1 MNRTPQTQ
9 TTIIVPA
16 YNEEGGLSIVLGE
29 IFKLL
34 DDSYEVIVI
43 DDGSTDRT
51 WEVASQFPCRVI
63 RHEPNQGK
71 GAALKTGIKNAT
83 GENMIWID
91 ADDSYPVE
99 LIPKMT
105 QALNEYDMVVCS
117 RKYGRGNIPRF
128 NRIGN
133 WLFRTMI
140 KNIYGFKPY
149 DPCTGLYGAKK
160 RYLQLMDLSSKRF
173 AIEPEISI
181 KGSRM
186 KLRMLEIPIT
196 YRARVGSAKLSAIKV
211 GFEDLWTILKFTFW
225 KKPEGKIEGE
235 EAAQKRKTL

>member
-1 MNRTPQTQ
+1 MNQTQ

-16 YNEEGGLSIVLGE
+16 YNEEAGLPIVLGK
-29 IFKLL
+29 IFRLL

-51 WEVASQFPCRVI
+51 SEVASQFPCRLI
-63 RHEPNQGK
+63 RHELNQGK
-71 GAALKTGIKNAT
+71 GEALKTGVKSAT
-83 GENMIWID
+83 GENIIWID
-91 ADDSYPVE
+91 ADDTYPVE

-105 QALNEYDMVVCS
+105 DALNDYDMVVCS

-140 KNIYGFKPY
+140 RNIYGFKPY

-160 RYLQLMDLSSKRF
+160 RCLKLMNLSSKRF

-186 KLRMLEIPIT
+186 KLKMLEIPIA

-225 KKPEGKIEGE
+225 KGPRGKIEGE
-235 EAAQKRKTL
+235 EAAQKNKIL

>member
-1 MNRTPQTQ
+1 VNPHRTPQTQ
-9 TTIIVPA
+9 TTLIVPA
-16 YNEEGGLSIVLGE
+16 YDEEAGLRIVLGE

-51 WEVASQFPCRVI
+51 SEVASQFPCQVI
-63 RHEPNQGK
+63 RHEVNRGK
-71 GAALKTGIKNAT
+71 GEALKTGIKNAT
-83 GENMIWID
+83 GEKIIWTD
-91 ADDSYPVE
+91 ADDSYPVQ

-149 DPCTGLYGAKK
+149 DPCTGLYGAKR

-211 GFEDLWTILKFTFW
+211 GFEDLWTILRFTFW
-225 KKPEGKIEGE
+225 KGPIVEVKGE
-235 EAAQKRKTL
+235 EPSQ

>member
-1 MNRTPQTQ
+1 LNQQIQ

-16 YNEEGGLSIVLGE
+16 YNEETGLPIVLG
-29 IFKLL
+29 KLSNFL
-34 DDSYEVIVI
+34 DGSYEVIVV

-51 WEVASQFPCRVI
+51 SEVASQFPCWVLRQ
-63 RHEPNQGK
+63 EPNQGK
-71 GAALKTGIKNAT
+71 GEALKTGIKHAS
-83 GENMIWID
+83 GEKIIWTD
-91 ADDSYPVE
+91 ADDTYPVE
-99 LIPKMT
+99 LIPKMAE
-105 QALNEYDMVVCS
+105 ALNDYDMVVCS

-140 KNIYGFKPY
+140 RNIYGFKPY
-149 DPCTGLYGAKK
+149 DPCTGLYGAKR
-160 RYLQLMDLSSKRF
+160 RYLELMDLSSKRF

-186 KLRMLEIPIT
+186 KLKMLEIPIA
-196 YRARVGSAKLSAIKV
+196 YRARVGSAKLSAIRV

-225 KKPEGKIEGE
+225 KGN
-235 EAAQKRKTL
+235 RYL

>member
-1 MNRTPQTQ
+1 MNRTQ

-16 YNEEGGLSIVLGE
+16 YNEETGLPIVLGK
-29 IFKLL
+29 ISKLL

-43 DDGSTDRT
+43 DDGSTDRSS
-51 WEVASQFPCRVI
+51 EVASQFPCRVI
-63 RHEPNQGK
+63 RHDVNQGK
-71 GAALKTGIKNAT
+71 GEALKTGVKNAT
-83 GENMIWID
+83 GDNIIWTD
-91 ADDSYPVE
+91 ADDTYPVE
-99 LIPKMT
+99 LIPSMAE
-105 QALNEYDMVVCS
+105 ALNDYDIVVCS

-128 NRIGN
+128 NRVGN

-140 KNIYGFKPY
+140 GNIYGFKPY

-160 RYLQLMDLSSKRF
+160 RYLQLMKLSSKRF

-186 KLRMLEIPIT
+186 KLRMLEIPIA
-196 YRARVGSAKLSAIKV
+196 YGARVGSAKLSAIRV

-225 KKPEGKIEGE
+225 KGPGGEMEGE
-235 EAAQKRKTL
+235 